1 MSRDNFLFAIIGVLL
16 GFIGGFL
23 LAGNISQREAATR
36 AVTGTAQ
43 AQQSLP
49 ADHPPIAGDQTGAD
63 GGQMLANVQAA
74 LKQAREN
81 PSDFDAQVMAAKLEY
96 QIQQY
101 DQAIEF
107 LLAANKIKPTDA
119 TVLAMLG
126 EANMDAKHFDAAAKW
141 YKAAL
146 VRNPNDLI
154 SLDGYCFV
162 LLQSGD
168 IKNAE
173 AQINKL
179 AKLDPANQDL
189 PQFRTKLEELKAGKK

>member
-1 MSRDNFLFAIIGVLL
+1 
-16 GFIGGFL
+16 
-23 LAGNISQREAATR
+23 
-36 AVTGTAQ
+36 
-43 AQQSLP
+43 
-49 ADHPPIAGDQTGAD
+49 
-63 GGQMLANVQAA
+63 MLANVQAA

-81 PSDFDAQVMAAKLEY
+81 PNDFDAQVMAAKLEY